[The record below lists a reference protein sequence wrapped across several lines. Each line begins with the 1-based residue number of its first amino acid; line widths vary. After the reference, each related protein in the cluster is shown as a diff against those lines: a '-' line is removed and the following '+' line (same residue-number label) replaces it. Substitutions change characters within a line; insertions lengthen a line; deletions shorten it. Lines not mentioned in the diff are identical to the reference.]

1 MATTSITDHDSRVQL
16 LKTYRTQFASAPAV
30 ALSVLAGSPFEN
42 LKTRMQ
48 SRHFAN
54 ALECARYTLR
64 TEGYRGFWAGSVPP
78 LFYLTFTRV
87 SGFSFYQKAKYA
99 INDALERTTGHSPL
113 TEVNTPGTLPNISSI
128 GCFSI
133 AGSISGACTT
143 LIACPFELAKNATQT
158 SVLMSGASITDG
170 AGSFKTKNA
179 GRVNTFQAITQIVQ
193 RYGILGLYTGFHL
206 HLLRETIGSG
216 LYFGVYEST
225 KQIMTTY
232 SGAEKANSKGAV
244 LVAGGLCGVGAW
256 LFTYP
261 LDTMKTRAQ
270 SVLIGNP
277 TKAAQSCVAAA
288 AKSSKFK
295 GVEMMILRSCIQNM
309 IQMSAFEYFKTKIN
323 GLK

>member
-113 TEVNTPGTLPNISSI
+113 TEVNTP
-128 GCFSI
+128 
-133 AGSISGACTT
+133 
-143 LIACPFELAKNATQT
+143 AKNATQT